1 MANTLTIDDIHVIA
15 NQVLAQAQGRSA
27 LEEVPTY
34 DFTTIGQLALETGYD
49 PLATAISQVL
59 SKTIFSY
66 RPYNAK
72 FKGLEKDAIKWG
84 NHVRK
89 LNPIDKDLQTD
100 NRFGTDAEITNG
112 NTYVDGDSVDPYVI
126 NKPEV
131 LQTNFYGSQQYSKSL
146 TIWRDQLDTAF
157 TGPEQFGSFLTMI
170 MGNAT
175 DQLTQARED
184 LARGALVNLI
194 GGTLQNGFVW
204 HALTDYNTETG
215 GTFTATTVMQPGNF
229 ADFYRWFV
237 GKLASKMDRFEE
249 RTVLNHVNPFFG
261 GTQKFIRRH
270 TPKELQHLYVLS
282 DFANT
287 AEAVAESVTFH
298 DSYLKKAD
306 YEKVTFWQNPNAP
319 GSINAEVNYLMPG
332 QGANDARIAT
342 ATVTNATVIG
352 ILFDDEAAGINPVN
366 QWSAPSAFNP
376 RGGYYNEFWH
386 ETTRWYNDNT
396 ESCMCICID

>member
-27 LEEVPTY
+27 LETVPTY
-34 DFTTIGQLALETGYD
+34 DFTTLAQLALQTGYD
-49 PLATAISQVL
+49 PLSTAISQVL

-89 LNPIDKDLQTD
+89 LNPIDKDLEID
-100 NRFGTDAEITNG
+100 NRLGTDAEITNG
-112 NTYVDGDSVDPYVI
+112 TNYVDGDSVDQFRI

-131 LQTNFYGSQQYSKSL
+131 LQTNFYGAQTYQKSL
-146 TIWRDQLDTAF
+146 TVWRDQLDTAF
-157 TGPEQFGSFLTMI
+157 SGPEQFGSFLSMV

-175 DQLTQARED
+175 DQLNQARED
-184 LARGALVNLI
+184 LARGTVVNLI
-194 GGTLQNGFVW
+194 GGTLQGGFVW

-215 GTFTATTVMQPGNF
+215 STFTATTVMQPGNF

-237 GKLASKMDRFEE
+237 GKLASKMDRLEE

-261 GTQKFIRRH
+261 GSQKFIRRH
-270 TPKELQHLYVLS
+270 TPKELQHLYVLA

-298 DSYLKKAD
+298 DDYLKKAD
-306 YEKVTFWQNPNAP
+306 YEKVTFWQNPAAP
-319 GSINAEVNYLMPG
+319 GSINAEVSWLMPG
-332 QGANDARIAT
+332 QGANDARIST
-342 ATVTNATVIG
+342 GEVTNDAIIG

-366 QWSAPSAFNP
+366 QWTAPSPFNA
-376 RGGYYNEFWH
+376 RGGYTTYWWH

-396 ESCMCICID
+396 ENALVICLD